1 MSTGS
6 QRRSQTKMFSVCWR
20 RFQGHILIMYSRRC
34 LLNVMLTILQRWNQT
49 SLKSIT
55 PDCLKYQHLSKLR
68 SQKRT
73 SIKFRSPSS
82 RDQTPTRGILL
93 NLSLCLLI
101 ASQKNLPW
109 VTLRLWESRLKHWNQ
124 LQWQFRTRSLWRMC
138 LRCSAL
144 QPSKS

>member
-6 QRRSQTKMFSVCWR
+6 QRSQTKMFSVWWR
-20 RFQGHILIMYSRRC
+20 RFQGYILIMYSRRC
-34 LLNVMLTILQRWNQT
+34 LLNVMLIILQRWNQT

-82 RDQTPTRGILL
+82 RDQTPTRDILL
-93 NLSLCLLI
+93 NLSSCLLI

-109 VTLRLWESRLKHWNQ
+109 VILRLWESRLKHWNQ

-144 QPSKS
+144 QPSKL